1 MVFFNQLLGD
11 GEIDPNSG
19 DKLLQ
24 EGGGELLDNASQFTT
39 KTINNT
45 EDHDIS
51 ENLANWGTNEE
62 PPEAIA

>member
-19 DKLLQ
+19 DKLLR
-24 EGGGELLDNASQFTT
+24 EGGGEFLDNASQFTT
-39 KTINNT
+39 KTINDP

-62 PPEAIA
+62 PPEEIA